1 MPSPADVRLIVFDV
15 DGVLTDGVVVYTEG
29 GGEAKHF
36 HIKDGLGI
44 VAALRAGLGVAVITS
59 RESRLVE
66 RRMHELGVSELM
78 QGCKDKA
85 AEVGALAERVGVPLG
100 AVAYVGDDL
109 VDLGAMR
116 RVGYPIAVADA
127 AAEVRDAAAWV
138 TTLPG
143 GRGAGREA
151 IEHVL
156 GAQGKWAAVV
166 AGYGG

>member
-1 MPSPADVRLIVFDV
+1 MPSPANVQLIAFDV
-15 DGVLTDGVVVYTEG
+15 DGVLTDGVVVYTED

-36 HIKDGLGI
+36 HIRDGLGI
-44 VAALRAGLGVAVITS
+44 VAAQRAGLRVAVITS
-59 RESRLVE
+59 RQSALVA
-66 RRMHELGVSELM
+66 RRMGELGVGEVV
-78 QGCKDKA
+78 QGCRDKA

-127 AAEVRDAAAWV
+127 AAEVRAVAAWV

-151 IEHVL
+151 VEHVL
-156 GAQGKWAAVV
+156 KAQGRWDAVV
-166 AGYGG
+166 AGYA

>member
-1 MPSPADVRLIVFDV
+1 MPSPADVQLIVFDV
-15 DGVLTDGVVVYTEG
+15 DGVLTDGVVIYTED

-44 VAALRAGLGVAVITS
+44 VAARRAGLGVAVITS

-66 RRMHELGVSELM
+66 RRMRELGVKDLV

-85 AEVGALAERVGVPLG
+85 AEVGALAERVGVPLS

-127 AAEVRDAAAWV
+127 AAEVRAVASYV
-138 TTLPG
+138 TALPG

-156 GAQGKWAAVV
+156 KAQGKWAAVV

>member
-1 MPSPADVRLIVFDV
+1 MLDPADVRLIVFDV
-15 DGVLTDGVVVYTEG
+15 DGVLTDGVVVYTED

-44 VAALRAGLGVAVITS
+44 VAALRAGLHVAIITS

-66 RRMHELGVSELM
+66 RRMKELGVIELV
-78 QGCKDKA
+78 QGCRDKA
-85 AEVGALAERVGVPLG
+85 AEVEALVQRVGVPLD

-127 AAEVRDAAAWV
+127 ADEVRDVAAFV
-138 TTLPG
+138 TSLPG

-156 GAQGKWAAVV
+156 KAQGKWAAVV
-166 AGYGG
+166 AWYGG